1 MSTDERAFSPEGN
14 TAQNT
19 AGNSPENPPPPP
31 TAARSS
37 AIMAAGTLVSRIL
50 GFLKVIAL
58 GYALSATSALYDTFS
73 AANNLPNLV
82 YVMLAAGVFNAVLV
96 PQIIRASKQPDGG
109 VDFTSRLVTLIV
121 LLLAGL
127 TVLVTLGAGVLMHLT
142 TQGWTDV
149 QLNLGIAFALWC
161 LPQIFFYG
169 LYATLGQILNA
180 HGRFGWYMWAP
191 AVNNVVAIAGL
202 VVFVLTMGRNGDA
215 TPHTVATWTPAQ
227 TVLLA
232 GSSTLGVVCQA
243 LMLLWPLRRLRLGL
257 RPRFGWR
264 GIGLAATGRVA
275 GWTILTMI
283 VSNGVFLFA
292 TYPTASIASGAKRV
306 GDNIAGQG
314 VLDTASMIYTLP
326 HAIVALS
333 IATVLFNRMS
343 AAASSG
349 DVVAVRAALSRGLR
363 TTAVATVFGGAALLV
378 LAGPLGMLFAGG
390 RPADGAIMGQTVV
403 LLAVGAPF
411 FSIAYLMGRV
421 FYAEEDARTPF
432 FIQCGLAVFGIAA
445 AVGIQVAYHAGVLP
459 ASRLIF
465 ALALSYT
472 VQNILAVVITHPLIK
487 RRLEGDYDGARIL
500 DSHLKMSI
508 AALVSALV
516 GGALMHLAGGFT
528 VGGFPW
534 HNLLTASVTIAVTGL
549 VMLGVYL
556 LLLRV
561 LRVREL
567 GSFLDPIL
575 GRLRRR

>member
-1 MSTDERAFSPEGN
+1 MSTEERAVSPGEN
-14 TAQNT
+14 TAQK
-19 AGNSPENPPPPP
+19 SPAPP

-37 AIMAAGTLVSRIL
+37 AIMAAGTLVSRVL
-50 GFLKVIAL
+50 GFLKIIAL

-109 VDFTSRLVTLIV
+109 ADFTSRLVTLIV
-121 LLLAGL
+121 LILAVL
-127 TVLVTLGAGVLMHLT
+127 TVLVTVGAGVLMRLT
-142 TQGWTDV
+142 TQGWSAE
-149 QLNLGIAFALWC
+149 QLNVGIAFALWC

-202 VVFVLTMGRNGDA
+202 VVFVLTTGRNSEV

-243 LMLLWPLRRLRLGL
+243 LLLVPPIRALRLRL

-264 GIGLAATGRVA
+264 GIGLGAAGRVA

-292 TYPTASIASGAKRV
+292 TYPTASIASGAKRP
-306 GDNIAGQG
+306 GENIAGQG

-343 AAASSG
+343 AASATG
-349 DVVAVRAALSRGLR
+349 DIGAVRAALSRGLR
-363 TTAVATVFGGAALLV
+363 TTAVATVFGAGALLV

-390 RPADGAIMGQTVV
+390 RPADGAVMGQTVV

-411 FSIAYLMGRV
+411 FSIGYLMNRV

-432 FIQCGLAVFGIAA
+432 LIQCGLAVWGILA
-445 AVGIQVAYHAGVLP
+445 AVSIQLAYHAGVLP
-459 ASRLIF
+459 ANRLIF

-472 VQNILAVVITHPLIK
+472 VQNILAVLITHPLIK

-500 DSHLKMSI
+500 DSHLKMTL
-508 AALVSALV
+508 AAIGSAVVGGLLLYLV
-516 GGALMHLAGGFT
+516 GGFD

-534 HNLLTASVTIAVTGL
+534 RSLITAALTIAGTGL
-549 VMLGVYL
+549 VMLGIYL
-556 LLLRV
+556 VLLRA

-567 GSFLDPIL
+567 ASFLDPL
-575 GRLRRR
+575 RGRLRRR

>member
-1 MSTDERAFSPEGN
+1 MSTEERASSPGGN
-14 TAQNT
+14 TAENT
-19 AGNSPENPPPPP
+19 TENPATPP

-37 AIMAAGTLVSRIL
+37 AIMAAGTLVSRML
-50 GFLKVIAL
+50 GFLKIIAL

-109 VDFTSRLVTLIV
+109 ADYTSRLVTLIV
-121 LLLAGL
+121 IILAGL
-127 TVLVTLGAGVLMHLT
+127 TLVVTVGAGVLMHLT
-142 TQGWTDV
+142 TQGWSTD

-202 VVFVLTMGRNGDA
+202 VVFVATMGRNGEL

-264 GIGLAATGRVA
+264 GIGLRAAGRVA

-292 TYPTASIASGAKRV
+292 TYPTASIASGAKRP

-343 AAASSG
+343 AASASG
-349 DVVAVRAALSRGLR
+349 DVVAIRAAFSRGMR
-363 TTAVATVFGGAALLV
+363 TTGVATVFGAAALLV

-390 RPADGAIMGQTVV
+390 RPADGAVMGQTVV
-403 LLAVGAPF
+403 LLAVSAPF
-411 FSIAYLMGRV
+411 FSIAYLMNRV

-432 FIQCGLAVFGIAA
+432 LIQCGLAVFGVLA
-445 AVGIQVAYHAGVLP
+445 AVGIQLAYHAGVLP
-459 ASRLIF
+459 AGRLIF
-465 ALALSYT
+465 ALALTYS
-472 VQNILAVVITHPLIK
+472 VQNILAVVITRPLVK
-487 RRLEGDYDGARIL
+487 RRLGGDDDGARIL
-500 DSHLKMSI
+500 DSHLRMAL
-508 AALVSALV
+508 AALGSAVIGGLV
-516 GGALMHLAGGFT
+516 LRLMGGFAAD
-528 VGGFPW
+528 GFPW
-534 HNLLTASVTIAVTGL
+534 HNLISAVVTIAVIGV

-556 LLLRV
+556 GLSRA

-567 GSFLDPIL
+567 GSFLDPFVA
-575 GRLRRR
+575 RLRRR

>member
-1 MSTDERAFSPEGN
+1 
-14 TAQNT
+14 
-19 AGNSPENPPPPP
+19 
-31 TAARSS
+31 
-37 AIMAAGTLVSRIL
+37 MAAGTLVSRGL
-50 GFLKVIAL
+50 GFLKIILL

-96 PQIIRASKQPDGG
+96 PQLIRASGRPDGG

-121 LLLAGL
+121 LLLGVL
-127 TVLVTLGAGVLMHLT
+127 TLVVTVSAGVLMRLT
-142 TQGWTDV
+142 TQGWRDD
-149 QLNLGIAFALWC
+149 QLQLGIAFALWC
-161 LPQIFFYG
+161 LPQLFFYG

-191 AVNNVVAIAGL
+191 AINNVVAIAGL
-202 VVFVLTMGRNGDA
+202 VVFVVTMGRNGEA

-232 GSSTLGVVCQA
+232 GSSTLGVIAQA
-243 LMLLWPLRRLRLGL
+243 AVLLWPLARLRLGL

-264 GIGLAATGRVA
+264 GIGLGTTGRVA

-292 TYPTASIASGAKRV
+292 TYPTASIASGAKGS
-306 GDNIAGQG
+306 GDHIAGQG

-343 AAASSG
+343 AASSTG
-349 DVVAVRAALSRGLR
+349 DVVAIRAALSRGLR
-363 TTAVATVFGGAALLV
+363 TTGVATVFGAAALIV

-390 RPADGAIMGQTVV
+390 RPADGAVMGQTVV

-411 FSIAYLMGRV
+411 FSISYLMNRV
-421 FYAEEDARTPF
+421 FYADEDARTPF
-432 FIQCGLAVFGIAA
+432 LLQCGLAVFGVLAA
-445 AVGIQVAYHAGVLP
+445 GTIQLSYHAGILP
-459 ASRLIF
+459 VDRLIF

-472 VQNILAVVITHPLIK
+472 VQNVLAVIIAHPLLK
-487 RRLEGDYDGARIL
+487 RRLAGDYDGARVL
-500 DSHLKMSI
+500 DAHLKMAL
-508 AALVSALV
+508 AAL
-516 GGALMHLAGGFT
+516 GAALAGGLVLSVCGGFSL
-528 VGGFPW
+528 GGFPW
-534 HNLLTASVTIAVTGL
+534 HNLLTAAITIAVTGL
-549 VMLGVYL
+549 AMAVVYVV
-556 LLLRV
+556 LLR
-561 LRVREL
+561 LIRVPEL
-567 GSFLDPIL
+567 DSFLEPFL